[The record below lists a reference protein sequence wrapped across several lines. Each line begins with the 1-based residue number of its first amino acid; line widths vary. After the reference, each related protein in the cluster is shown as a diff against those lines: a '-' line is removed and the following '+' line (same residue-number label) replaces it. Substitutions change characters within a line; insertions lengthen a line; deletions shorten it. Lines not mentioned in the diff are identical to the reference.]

1 MDKSRQRSDPLPPP
15 PLPGNACI
23 LGTNGPTT
31 PPLLIHFP
39 QINLTLTLP
48 ICQYC
53 NIRCSIQPVAD
64 GGGPEVVGGA
74 GEGSGAPEEV
84 FYISQDENMSK
95 DVDDPIISDDKDHLD
110 LHMFKCHRI

>member
-1 MDKSRQRSDPLPPP
+1 MQVDKSSKKKGRGQPPP
-15 PLPGNACI
+15 HPGNACI

-31 PPLLIHFP
+31 PPLLIHFS

-84 FYISQDENMSK
+84 FFYVSG
-95 DVDDPIISDDKDHLD
+95 
-110 LHMFKCHRI
+110 